1 MARGAVP
8 DAGDIAWLAFS
19 PQAGHEQAGMRPAL
33 VLSPSAYNRK
43 TSMMICCP
51 MTSQIKGY
59 PFEVVVS
66 QNPPSAVLSDQVKS
80 VDWRARRA
88 ARKGRVSEA
97 VLAEVRA
104 KICALIGA

>member
-1 MARGAVP
+1 MARSAVP
-8 DAGDIAWLAFS
+8 DAGDIVWLAFS
-19 PQAGHEQAGMRPAL
+19 PQAGHEQAGMRPAV
-33 VLSPSAYNRK
+33 VLSPAAYNQK

-88 ARKGRVSEA
+88 IRKGRVQEA
-97 VLAEVRA
+97 VLAEMRA